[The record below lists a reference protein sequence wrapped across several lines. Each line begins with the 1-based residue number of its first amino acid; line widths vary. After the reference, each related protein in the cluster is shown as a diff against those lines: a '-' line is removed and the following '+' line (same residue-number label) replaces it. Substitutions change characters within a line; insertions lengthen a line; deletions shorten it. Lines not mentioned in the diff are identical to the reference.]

1 MPGARLYILVP
12 LLLIIVGGATTGFF
26 RASGQD
32 RQEGFWASWEYT
44 GRPSLTM
51 ITEFRSRIGASE
63 WPPFTLVYE
72 LEQGQSVMVGNRQID
87 SRQVRR
93 YEYVSPTEWKDT
105 VLESAPTDTR
115 VGIFSNVGS
124 YQMVDGRRYTEFD
137 AATNSFRKD
146 TVDRGTRRVPIGIPT
161 PFHMLGFELE
171 GQQPT
176 RVVTTAT
183 VCFQEDCQP
192 NAGGL
197 FYTSEN
203 GREYVF
209 ADDTRGIPLRVGTG
223 FLVRELRVEDERK

>member
-105 VLESAPTDTR
+105 DP
-115 VGIFSNVGS
+115 G
-124 YQMVDGRRYTEFD
+124 
-137 AATNSFRKD
+137 
-146 TVDRGTRRVPIGIPT
+146 
-161 PFHMLGFELE
+161 
-171 GQQPT
+171 
-176 RVVTTAT
+176 
-183 VCFQEDCQP
+183 
-192 NAGGL
+192 
-197 FYTSEN
+197 
-203 GREYVF
+203 
-209 ADDTRGIPLRVGTG
+209 VGTHRHQGRHLQQRG
-223 FLVRELRVEDERK
+223 FLPDGGRQTLHRVRCGDQLIQERHSGPGNEKSPHWHPHSLPYAGI